1 MKGLNFLP
9 RYSLFAM
16 LAVTGTLAVVRVW
29 SGQRIG
35 AQPSPLSVAQMRD
48 GAIPASFRVQRVGDV
63 PPDIRDSRG
72 DLHVQFVNET
82 RGWLSAGKKFWRT
95 VDGGQHWLFVY
106 DASPDSIRQFEFIDA
121 VTGWM
126 LTTARLYKKD
136 DFIPSRYLSPD
147 EKRVL
152 RGVIFY
158 TEDGGENWQRQ
169 LLAPSWGNLTV
180 LFALDDEHAWA
191 AGTAGGFY
199 LTTGKW
205 KAMNSDGA
213 KAEGRPAVKSLDIQI
228 GFPTIG
234 PASIFFLNPSLGW
247 LSNSNGYLARSS
259 DGGKEWQDIFPPVE
273 IQGDPPDDFTKVF
286 FTDQMNGWACGY
298 ERGLYVT
305 HDGGFSWER
314 ENSKID
320 FKAMYVLS
328 SGEGWAVSQQGL
340 FHFK

>member
-126 LTTARLYKKD
+126 LTTARLYKTKDGGSTWTLRSQPIRSDSEGHISAFRFLKEGRQGWIAGGLYMPIARRFSDED

-180 LFALDDEHAWA
+180 LFALDDEH
-191 AGTAGGFY
+191 
-199 LTTGKW
+199 
-205 KAMNSDGA
+205 
-213 KAEGRPAVKSLDIQI
+213 
-228 GFPTIG
+228 
-234 PASIFFLNPSLGW
+234 
-247 LSNSNGYLARSS
+247 
-259 DGGKEWQDIFPPVE
+259 
-273 IQGDPPDDFTKVF
+273 
-286 FTDQMNGWACGY
+286 
-298 ERGLYVT
+298 
-305 HDGGFSWER
+305 
-314 ENSKID
+314 
-320 FKAMYVLS
+320 
-328 SGEGWAVSQQGL
+328 
-340 FHFK
+340 